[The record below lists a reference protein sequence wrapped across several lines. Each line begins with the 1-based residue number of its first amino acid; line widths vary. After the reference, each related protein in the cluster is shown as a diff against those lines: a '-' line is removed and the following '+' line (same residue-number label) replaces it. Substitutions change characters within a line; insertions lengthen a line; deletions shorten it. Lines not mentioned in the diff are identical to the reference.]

1 MAMKKIHII
10 LLLAL
15 GLGVSSCFTS
25 YISNKQV
32 MGVQQGM
39 TQRDVESILEN
50 RITDVSTV
58 IWKNGNFIVITGRLF

>member
-1 MAMKKIHII
+1 MKKIHII

>member
-1 MAMKKIHII
+1 MKKIHII

-25 YISNKQV
+25 YISNKLKEMLKV
-32 MGVQQGM
+32 FW
-39 TQRDVESILEN
+39 EN

>member
-1 MAMKKIHII
+1 MKKIHII

-50 RITDVSTV
+50 QITDVSTV

>member
-1 MAMKKIHII
+1 MKKIHII

-32 MGVQQGM
+32 MGTKDSAYSRVAVDARG
-39 TQRDVESILEN
+39 E
-50 RITDVSTV
+50 
-58 IWKNGNFIVITGRLF
+58 

>member
-1 MAMKKIHII
+1 MKKIHII

-39 TQRDVESILEN
+39 TQRA
-50 RITDVSTV
+50 VSYTHLTLPT
-58 IWKNGNFIVITGRLF
+58 KA

>member
-1 MAMKKIHII
+1 MKKIHII

-32 MGVQQGM
+32 MGVQQG
-39 TQRDVESILEN
+39 
-50 RITDVSTV
+50 
-58 IWKNGNFIVITGRLF
+58 TGLNTKCGMNEM

>member
-1 MAMKKIHII
+1 MKKIHII

-39 TQRDVESILEN
+39 TQRDVEVFWEN